1 MSKVNYYALYKDDE
15 LLTVGTYKELA
26 DYLNVSERT
35 VKFYTTPTYKRR
47 VDKSKYEVVKI
58 EDEEDDILMD
68 IDTKEIKKF
77 IEKDNQK
84 KWLDLFMILT
94 EIDKI
99 ENIISF
105 TYDKYY
111 LTIKTGVNDYYR
123 IHLTSKEVE

>member
-84 KWLDLFMILT
+84 KWLELFMILDEISQT
-94 EIDKI
+94 ED
-99 ENIISF
+99 IISF
-105 TYDKYY
+105 TYDKDH
-111 LTIKTGVNDYYR
+111 LLIQVGVNEYYR
-123 IHLTSKEVE
+123 IKLKEVK

>member
-84 KWLDLFMILT
+84 KWLELFMILDEISQT
-94 EIDKI
+94 ED
-99 ENIISF
+99 IISF
-105 TYDKYY
+105 TYDKDH
-111 LTIKTGVNDYYR
+111 LLVQVGVSEYYR
-123 IHLTSKEVE
+123 IKLKEVK

>member
-68 IDTKEIKKF
+68 IDTREIKKF
-77 IEKDNQK
+77 IDKDKQK
-84 KWLDLFMILT
+84 KWLELFMILDEISQT
-94 EIDKI
+94 ED
-99 ENIISF
+99 IISF
-105 TYDKYY
+105 TYDKDH
-111 LTIKTGVNDYYR
+111 LLVQVGVSEYYR
-123 IHLTSKEVE
+123 IKLKEVK